1 MPSVLAPSGG
11 LNLTGGRGRPERVLV
26 LGAGGGV
33 GSMAAQMAAQAGAE
47 VVAVGGPDS
56 QGVKQNMKNIIGL

>member
-1 MPSVLAPSGG
+1 
-11 LNLTGGRGRPERVLV
+11 
-26 LGAGGGV
+26 
-33 GSMAAQMAAQAGAE
+33 MAAQMAAQAGVE